1 MKRNNVSKFWGDI
14 CFFWNNISGS
24 NKMQVAWQSN
34 FDTPI
39 FEFLL
44 SVIYLNVAKHFSKWS
59 CRQRPVAALVFD
71 SFVYMFKFVC
81 FSKVWHNTI
90 FYFNKIKY
98 IFRFY
103 FVDICNSLHST
114 PTRLPEIWI
123 KQIKHCGTLVQFG
136 ADFARLFLFIVA
148 SNWGRNPS
156 T

>member
-1 MKRNNVSKFWGDI
+1 MFQSFGVTFAFSETTFLEVTKCRLRDNRILILRSLNFCFQSYIWMLRNIFLNDHVA
-14 CFFWNNISGS
+14 SG
-24 NKMQVAWQSN
+24 QS
-34 FDTPI
+34 P
-39 FEFLL
+39 
-44 SVIYLNVAKHFSKWS
+44 
-59 CRQRPVAALVFD
+59 PVAALVFD